1 MKKIHI
7 ESRNYNGKL
16 YSIELPKGDI
26 AEEFRTYLKKNGIT
40 YEPSEAGDYI
50 HFSMWYENDAD
61 AQKAD
66 DYLDVI
72 WSKYESVKKPV
83 KEAYD
88 ENDNIIYVRVHDN
101 WDTDTSDYL
110 GDIEG
115 VCVYGNDKFYF
126 WGDEDDRRLYDN
138 INKYLDNYSDIEDIK
153 DYCRVNDE
161 QAAEIHDILDKCYNQ
176 GIIEEDELFPAI
188 MEVVHGQKYYH
199 STIRGATQGE
209 WAECV
214 YPQSYGP
221 DYDDYIECMY
231 FNLGAEIE
239 ISEGD
244 PDFKDS
250 DWSYVPISYPSAKD
264 IRDYVAKNSYPG
276 ATIKLLKPRQVVSYE
291 YDEYDESV
299 KRKSVKESK
308 SRKYTV
314 KELRDYART
323 GMATDITNA
332 VLSDDELNNLEVVGL
347 SYGTYGRNGGLFQ
360 DRNTG
365 EFYVITARN
374 SNLFRLA

>member
-7 ESRNYNGKL
+7 ESRNYKGKL

-26 AEEFRTYLKKNGIT
+26 AEEFRTYLKKNGVT
-40 YEPSEAGDYI
+40 YYPSEAGDYI
-50 HFSMWYENDAD
+50 HFSMWYENDDD

-88 ENDNIIYVRVHDN
+88 ENDDTVYVRVYDN
-101 WDTDTSDYL
+101 WDTDTDKYI
-110 GDIEG
+110 GDTLEG
-115 VCVYGNDKFYF
+115 VCIYGNKDFYF
-126 WGDEDDRRLYDN
+126 WGDEDDMQLYDN
-138 INKYLDNYSDIEDIK
+138 INKYLDDDSDIEAIK
-153 DYCRVNDE
+153 YYCRVDDE
-161 QAAEIHDILDKCYNQ
+161 QAAKIRSILDQYYHQ
-176 GIIEEDELFPAI
+176 MEITEDDIFPAI
-188 MEVVHGQKYYH
+188 LQVVHGQKYYH
-199 STIRGATQGE
+199 STIRGATQGD
-209 WAECV
+209 WAKCV
-214 YPQSYGP
+214 YPQEYGY
-221 DYDDYIECMY
+221 DFDDYIESVF
-231 FNLGAEIE
+231 FNLGKEVE
-239 ISEGD
+239 ISED

-250 DWSYVPISYPSAKD
+250 YWDYVPISYPSAKD
-264 IRDYVAKNSYPG
+264 IKDYVAKNYYHDV
-276 ATIKLLKPRQVVSYE
+276 TVKLLKPRQVVSYE

-308 SRKYTV
+308 DRKYTV
-314 KELRDYART
+314 KELRDYVRT

-332 VLSDDELNNLEVVGL
+332 KLSSDELHSLEVVGL
-347 SYGTYGRNGGLFQ
+347 SFGVNGMNGGLFQ